1 MKVLSDKLLYLRK
14 SRQDDPR
21 ETVEEV
27 LAKHEIQL
35 QEYCEREF
43 GGRIP
48 PENIYREVVSG
59 ESIAAREK
67 IQQVLA
73 RIEDPQISGV
83 VVTEPTRLS
92 RGDLDDCG
100 QIVKAFR
107 FSRTLVHTMS
117 MTYDLEKKMERKFFQ
132 DELLRGNDFLEFIK
146 ERLWFG
152 RIAAAKRGAYVNKS
166 APFGYDRVKKGKEW
180 TLEPNENADAVR
192 MIFRWFVED
201 GLTGGEIAR
210 ELNTRGVKTAT
221 GIKWNRDKIIQLVSN
236 KHYTGKIVYNYRQT
250 VQTLEDGEIVK
261 KRRAAA
267 SEEDV
272 IESQGLHVALI
283 DMETWEKAQKR
294 NAVPK
299 VKTDTTLQN
308 PLAGILRC
316 AGCGRV
322 MRRQLYPHSATR
334 FICRSAPTCYKSAPM
349 EDVIAATIYALEHSE
364 LPDLQTKLDN
374 GDGDARKI
382 QERML
387 AKLEKEMEEY
397 RERKERLFDLLENG
411 TYTPD
416 VFDERSAKLRAKMDE
431 CQAAIYRT
439 RSTMPDN
446 VNYEER
452 IATLQDAIDL
462 LKNPNAA
469 ATDQNKLLKLIVD
482 RIEYTGAAARF
493 TEAGY
498 GETPFELKV
507 ILKL

>member
-1 MKVLSDKLLYLRK
+1 MKVLKDKLLYLRK

-21 ETVEEV
+21 ETVREV
-27 LAKHEIQL
+27 LEKHEIQL

-67 IQQVLA
+67 IQLVLA
-73 RIEDPQISGV
+73 RIEDPEITGV

-152 RIAAAKRGAYVNKS
+152 RIAAAKRGAFVNHI

-180 TLEPNENADAVR
+180 SLEPNGDADTVR
-192 MIFRWFVED
+192 MIFRWYAYE
-201 GLTGGEIAR
+201 GKAGGEIAK
-210 ELNTRGVKTAT
+210 ELNARGIKTAT
-221 GIKWNRDKIIQLVSN
+221 GIKWDRDKVHQLMKN
-236 KHYTGKIVYNYRQT
+236 KHYIGKVVYNYRQT
-250 VQTLEDGEIVK
+250 VQKLEDGEIVK
-261 KRRAAA
+261 KRMAAA

-272 IESQGLHVALI
+272 IEAQGLHVALI
-283 DMETWEKAQKR
+283 DTETWEKAQKR
-294 NAVPK
+294 IGAPK
-299 VKTDTTLQN
+299 VRYDTALQN
-308 PLAGILRC
+308 PLAGLLRC
-316 AGCGRV
+316 ASCGRM
-322 MRRQLYPHSATR
+322 MRRQVYTHSANR
-334 FICRSAPTCYKSAPM
+334 LGCRSIPICYKSAPQ
-349 EDVIAATIYALEHSE
+349 DDIVAATVYALEHSE
-364 LPDLQTKLDN
+364 LPALQVKLEN

-387 AKLEKEMEEY
+387 AKLEKEMDEY
-397 RERKERLFDLLENG
+397 RERKETLYELLE
-411 TYTPD
+411 TKRYTPD
-416 VFDERSAKLRAKMDE
+416 EFDERSARLRAKMDE

-439 RSTMPDN
+439 KSTMPDH
-446 VNYEER
+446 VDYAER
-452 IATLQDAIDL
+452 VATLQDAIAL
-462 LKNPNAA
+462 LKDPEASAA
-469 ATDQNKLLKLIVD
+469 DQNKLLKLIVD
-482 RIEYTGAAARF
+482 RIEYTGPAPGLA
-493 TEAGY
+493 EAGF
-498 GETPFELKV
+498 GVTPFTLKV
-507 ILKL
+507 TLKL

>member
-1 MKVLSDKLLYLRK
+1 MKVLNDKLLYLRK

-48 PENIYREVVSG
+48 SENIYREVVSG

-100 QIVKAFR
+100 QIIKAFR
-107 FSRTLVHTMS
+107 FSRTLVHTLS

-132 DELLRGNDFLEFIK
+132 DELLRGGDFLEFIK

-152 RIAAAKRGAYVNKS
+152 RIAAAKRGAYVNKT

-180 TLEPNENADAVR
+180 TLEPNADADTVR
-192 MIFRWFVED
+192 LIFRWRVHD
-201 GLTGGEIAR
+201 GMTAGIIAR
-210 ELNTRGVKTAT
+210 ELNARGIKTAT
-221 GIKWNRDKIIQLVSN
+221 GLKWDRDKIHQLLRN
-236 KHYTGKIVYNYRQT
+236 KHYIGKIVYNYRQT
-250 VQTLEDGEIVK
+250 VQKLEDGAIVK
-261 KRRAAA
+261 RRVAAA
-267 SEEDV
+267 SAEDV
-272 IESQGLHVALI
+272 IESQGLHVAI
-283 DMETWEKAQKR
+283 VDAETWEKAQNR
-294 NAVPK
+294 HESPK
-299 VKTDTTLQN
+299 AKLDFPLQN
-308 PLAGILRC
+308 PYAGILKC

-322 MRRQLYPHSATR
+322 MRRQLYAQAATR
-334 FICRSAPTCYKSAPM
+334 LTCRSRPACYKSARY
-349 EDVIAATIYALEHSE
+349 EEVSDAVVYALEHSE
-364 LPDLQTKLDN
+364 LPKLEAKLVN
-374 GDGDARKI
+374 GDGDARKV

-387 AKLEKEMEEY
+387 AKLEKEMDEY
-397 RERKERLFDLLENG
+397 RERKERLFDFLENG

-439 RSTMPDN
+439 KATMPDQ
-446 VNYEER
+446 VDYAER
-452 IATLQDAIDL
+452 IVTLRDAIEM
-462 LKNPNAA
+462 LKDPEASA
-469 ATDQNKLLKLIVD
+469 DDQNKLLKRIVD
-482 RIEYTGAAARF
+482 RIEYTGPTRGLA
-493 TEAGY
+493 EANY
-498 GETPFELKV
+498 GETPFTLE
-507 ILKL
+507 IFLKL